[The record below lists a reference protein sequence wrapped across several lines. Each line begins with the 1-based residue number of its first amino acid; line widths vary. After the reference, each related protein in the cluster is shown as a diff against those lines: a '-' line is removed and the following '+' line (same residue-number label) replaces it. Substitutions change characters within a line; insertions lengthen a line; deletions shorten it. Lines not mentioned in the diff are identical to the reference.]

1 MISRSFERR
10 ERTARR
16 TSAINKRYM
25 RRYTRTQHR
34 PPSRQVNDHGRIS
47 GTHRRSRPN
56 LALIEGRVTP
66 CDMCGWRVTRQCALP
81 AHGDRS
87 SALPGTSHSRV
98 RRRGL
103 GSSSRCWCRP
113 RPEQLVDGDEL
124 TEEVIDC
131 LRHQEIHGHISF
143 GCGFEKTRVQRF
155 TQPDGSRHSWFL
167 VTGSPCHGTHH
178 MRCSRASG
186 GCRAR

>member
-1 MISRSFERR
+1 M
-10 ERTARR
+10 TCA
-16 TSAINKRYM
+16 
-25 RRYTRTQHR
+25 
-34 PPSRQVNDHGRIS
+34 
-47 GTHRRSRPN
+47 
-56 LALIEGRVTP
+56 
-66 CDMCGWRVTRQCALP
+66 GWRVTRQYALP
-81 AHGDRS
+81 AYGDRS

-124 TEEVIDC
+124 TKEVIDC
-131 LRHQEIHGHISF
+131 FRHQEIHGHISF

-186 GCRAR
+186 GCRARQLAQHCTCLETAPAIRLVAPDLQVLRDPRPGPIGLLTWPNRP